1 MLVRPGACGYLSFGN
16 PDPSAGRRFVYN
28 ARIVMTD
35 PQQIIPHR
43 TRKTHSDDGSGN
55 GSDPKPDDA
64 KGPTA
69 APVGGSDPEGL
80 RGRLGRWIESTL
92 VQRFITALILINAVT
107 LGLETSQQVMSSPAG
122 PVLIVLDRAILSV
135 FVLEITIKLVAFRLA
150 FFKTG
155 WNWFDLIVVGIAL
168 VPATGNLSVLRAFRI
183 LRILRLISVVP
194 AMRRVVSAFAAAIPG
209 MFSIIA
215 VLMLVFYVSAVLAT
229 NLFGTHPDPDMQE
242 WFGTIGASMYT
253 LFQIM
258 TLESWSMAI
267 VRPTMEL
274 FPLAWLFFVPFIIL
288 TSFAVLNLFIGIIV
302 DAMRSVHEADIEVTR
317 LEEKSAAEDRER
329 RIAEELGSLRQEVTA
344 LREVLVGQTHRR

>member
-1 MLVRPGACGYLSFGN
+1 MTEP
-16 PDPSAGRRFVYN
+16 P
-28 ARIVMTD
+28 AR
-35 PQQIIPHR
+35 
-43 TRKTHSDDGSGN
+43 HSDNSTAFSAADESGT
-55 GSDPKPDDA
+55 PA
-64 KGPTA
+64 KAGETPATA
-69 APVGGSDPEGL
+69 PEGF
-80 RGRLGRWIESTL
+80 RGQLARWIESAP
-92 VQRFITALILINAVT
+92 VQRFITVLILINAVT
-107 LGLETSQQVMSSPAG
+107 LGLETSRQAMDFAG
-122 PVLIVLDRAILSV
+122 PVLVVLDRTILSV
-135 FVLEITIKLVAFRLA
+135 FVAELLIKLVAFRTA
-150 FFKTG
+150 FFRTG
-155 WNWFDLIVVGIAL
+155 WNWFDLIVVGVAL
-168 VPATGNLSVLRAFRI
+168 VPATGSLSVLRAFRI
-183 LRILRLISVVP
+183 LRILRLVSVVP

-229 NLFGTHPDPDMQE
+229 KLFGQHPDPDMQE

-302 DAMRSVHEADIEVTR
+302 DAMRSVHEADIEESR

-329 RIAEELGSLRQEVTA
+329 RIADELAA
-344 LREVLVGQTHRR
+344 LREEVSSLRSFLSGQR